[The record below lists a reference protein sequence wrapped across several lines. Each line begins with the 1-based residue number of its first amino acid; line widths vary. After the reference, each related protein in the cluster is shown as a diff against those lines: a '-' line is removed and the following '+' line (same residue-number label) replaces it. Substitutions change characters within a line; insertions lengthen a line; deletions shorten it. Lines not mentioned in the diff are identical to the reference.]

1 MHIYEQSISGKEVVK
16 FLRHVLREVSGK
28 LTIIWDG
35 LPAHRGQTVK
45 EFLREGAS
53 RRLHLEQLPGYA
65 PDLNPDEG
73 VWNYL
78 KNVEMKNLCCQGL
91 DHLKTELRKAKERLR
106 HKTQIIKSFQ
116 EVGLV

>member
-1 MHIYEQSISGKEVVK
+1 MDG
-16 FLRHVLREVSGK
+16 RK
-28 LTIIWDG
+28 LYHFSTTFSERSQESQRSTGG
-35 LPAHRGQTVK
+35 LPAHRGKTVK

-106 HKTQIIKSFQ
+106 HKTQIIKSFFR